1 MGRSPP
7 SGAAVL
13 ACYGTLL
20 LLAFFMI
27 VARLYLRIQIHKARR
42 LLLSDCL
49 MAASWCAALTTASFD
64 IVFYKQGALSPKTDY
79 TLINFDAPVETYEYV
94 AKMVWASVI
103 PFYATLWLCKLS
115 LIAIYF
121 QLFPIFMVKL
131 RIALWVTLGFCIS
144 SWIVSMCLQIF
155 LCWPVEG
162 NWRVSRPELLCPGT
176 VPQTIFQTGWAL
188 HFIGSVVVFVLPFF
202 VIHNIQMRR
211 SMMVGVY
218 GALSLGAIDIAF
230 SLTRFLEVQTGNVGD
245 FRAITT
251 IELWSCLDI
260 MVGLIV
266 TCLPSLRPY
275 LRKGFKNSSAGTDG
289 PSNAYGNSQ
298 SIVVNRKVITSST
311 SGRWNDHNQFEEIVG
326 GEGSSDT
333 HSEEGQH
340 GRIITIGN
348 DVHVGGG
355 RNASARDSWQDD
367 KRSNKSDVELIQI
380 KV

>member
-13 ACYGTLL
+13 
-20 LLAFFMI
+20 
-27 VARLYLRIQIHKARR
+27 IHKARR

-79 TLINFDAPVETYEYV
+79 TLINFDASVETYEYV

-103 PFYATLWLCKLS
+103 PFYATLWLS
-115 LIAIYF
+115 IYF

-340 GRIITIGN
+340 GRIITN
-348 DVHVGGG
+348 
-355 RNASARDSWQDD
+355 RKRCARWWRK
-367 KRSNKSDVELIQI
+367 KRLRER
-380 KV
+380 